1 MNDSREQRER
11 RTGQPPIPDDITS
24 RLSMWQQQTLARL
37 TGFGWSIRF
46 VRRPLFQ
53 DQVVILT
60 DPTGS
65 EHAILNE
72 DGSIDRKIDF
82 DIR

>member
-1 MNDSREQRER
+1 MSDSKHPQER
-11 RTGQPPIPDDITS
+11 RTGQLPIPDDIKS

-37 TGFGWSIRF
+37 TSFGWSIQF

-60 DPTGS
+60 DPSGS

-82 DIR
+82 EIR